1 MDLCGASKKT
11 KQNEIIECI
20 LSSHTHFF
28 SFLAEVINV
37 LHRIQNINSL
47 KFQHYNNSFLWR
59 FQAKELCFILT
70 FIVNT
75 LIIKIN
81 QKTCKQEKAIM
92 YW

>member
-20 LSSHTHFF
+20 LRSHTHFF

-47 KFQHYNNSFLWR
+47 KFQHYNNSFL
-59 FQAKELCFILT
+59 
-70 FIVNT
+70 
-75 LIIKIN
+75 
-81 QKTCKQEKAIM
+81 
-92 YW
+92 